1 MRKYPTKK
9 TQNLDD
15 LDIDLQLPEELDDVA
30 VANLY
35 LKWALDPLAWAHY
48 FFPHHFKKQSPVFH
62 QQIIDDITYMPNRV
76 HAYEAPRG
84 SAKSTLAEF
93 TTFHKAVFGKYRF
106 IIFISLTEPIA
117 AERLATIKYECQYNR
132 LFRLFF
138 GDLRSEKWGEKEIV
152 LKNAKSGIH
161 CKFLARGAG
170 QQVLGLKYLNQ
181 RPQLI
186 FVDDPE
192 DMKVAENP
200 DNVDK
205 NERWLIKE
213 VEPALSKED
222 GKLIMIGT
230 PITADCLI
238 ERTRKRKNVHSQVFS
253 GITVEGIPLW
263 KEWMTREELA
273 EKKEELSESGHLY
286 IYYSEYLCNPIPPDR
301 HPFREEMFYHNY
313 YILNDIDLTKKTYN
327 IFILVDLAIGK
338 KKRNAFSALVVI
350 AVDETDTWWVLDI
363 FQAREDW
370 YDFAKDLYAF
380 RDKWNPLAVG
390 VELAATQGGF
400 WDVLR
405 LTAEK
410 HGYKQLYPATV
421 IPDKDKDTRARRLL
435 PRLRINKI
443 KFLRNQGKL
452 IEQLLLHPDFRFNDL
467 KDCLAYGENFCYP
480 PGASQPKQQKRESWK
495 ELKAATDEEM
505 DEEIKGEIEKG
516 EENDF
521 DWEI

>member
-1 MRKYPTKK
+1 MRKYETTK

-15 LDIDLQLPEELDDVA
+15 VGIDLNLPEELDDKA
-30 VANLY
+30 IANLY

-48 FFPHHFKKQSPVFH
+48 FFPHHFVNRSPMFH
-62 QQIIDDITYMPNRV
+62 QQIVDDIAYMPNKV

-93 TTFHKAVFGKYRF
+93 NTFHKAVFEGYRF
-106 IIFISLTEPIA
+106 IIFVSLTEDIA

-138 GDLRSEKWGEKEIV
+138 GDLRSEKWGEKEII
-152 LKNAKSGIH
+152 LKNDKNGIH
-161 CKFLARGAG
+161 CKILARGLG
-170 QQVLGLKYLNQ
+170 QQILGIKYLNQ

-192 DMKVAENP
+192 DMKIAENP
-200 DNVDK
+200 NNVDK

-213 VEPALSKED
+213 VEPALSKKD
-222 GKLIMIGT
+222 GKLVMIGT

-238 ERTRKRKNVHSQVFS
+238 ERTRKRRKVHSRIFG
-253 GITVEGIPLW
+253 GITPEGVPLW
-263 KEWMTREELA
+263 KEWMSPEELA
-273 EKKEELSESGHLY
+273 EKKEELTESGHLY
-286 IYYSEYLCNPIPPDR
+286 IYYSEYLCNPIAPDR

-313 YILNDIDLTKKTYN
+313 YVLNDVDLIKKTYN
-327 IFILVDLAIGK
+327 IFILVDLAIGL

-363 FQAREDW
+363 FQEKEDW

-380 RDKWNPLAVG
+380 RDKWNPLAIG

-410 HGYKQLYPATV
+410 HGFKPIYPASV
-421 IPDKDKDTRARRLL
+421 VPDKDKNIRAERLL
-435 PRLRINKI
+435 PRLRIGKI

-467 KDCLAYGENFCYP
+467 KDCLAYGEVFCYA
-480 PGASQPKQQKRESWK
+480 PGASQPAQKRRESWRGR
-495 ELKAATDEEM
+495 KAATDEEM
-505 DEEIKGEIEKG
+505 DEEIKSELERH
-516 EENDF
+516 EEDNF